1 MNDFCLKQGSCL
13 KTSAAHLLTEGLKV
27 DGYFFAID
35 CWRLFSENLVQ
46 EVTE

>member
-1 MNDFCLKQGSCL
+1 MNGFLSEDIGRSPP
-13 KTSAAHLLTEGLKV
+13 TEGLKV